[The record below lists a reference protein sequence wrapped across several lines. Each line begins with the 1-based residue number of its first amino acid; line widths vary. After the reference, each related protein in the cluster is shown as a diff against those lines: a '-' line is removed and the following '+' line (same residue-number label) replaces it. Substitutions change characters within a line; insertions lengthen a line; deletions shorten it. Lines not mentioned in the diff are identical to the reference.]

1 MESKK
6 FKSAKDVMWLL
17 AALTSGFACVFARR
31 AGKLEAKEEIAKAVE
46 DKKAKDSRTFVVDDT
61 PIDIDNI

>member
-6 FKSAKDVMWLL
+6 FKSAKDVTWLL
-17 AALTSGFACVFARR
+17 AALASGFACALARR

-46 DKKAKDSRTFVVDDT
+46 DKKAKDNRTFVVEDT